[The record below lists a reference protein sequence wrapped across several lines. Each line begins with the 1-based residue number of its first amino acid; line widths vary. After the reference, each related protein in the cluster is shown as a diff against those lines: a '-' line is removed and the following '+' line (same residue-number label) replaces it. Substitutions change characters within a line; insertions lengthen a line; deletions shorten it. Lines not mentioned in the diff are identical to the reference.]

1 MNYVFN
7 SNYINNNELLFYI
20 YVLTMLIIMILTI
33 VFVKK
38 ELKNEDK

>member
-7 SNYINNNELLFYI
+7 SNYISNNELLFYI

>member
-7 SNYINNNELLFYI
+7 SNYISNNELLFYI

-38 ELKNEDK
+38 EL

>member
-7 SNYINNNELLFYI
+7 SNYISNNELLFYI
-20 YVLTMLIIMILTI
+20 YALTMLIIMILTI

>member
-7 SNYINNNELLFYI
+7 SNYISNNELLFYI
-20 YVLTMLIIMILTI
+20 YFLTMLIIMILTI